1 MDKEPKRYIFIDYE
15 NLKKIKVK
23 KLREVCDKFF
33 ILINDNNKTIPFSL
47 VTKIQKLGDGVKWIA
62 VDTVGTENLNYHIV
76 FLLGKLHSKVDR
88 SVEFIV
94 ISNDKEMDPLLAFI
108 NEQGRYCIRVR
119 RSNKTVKDTGS
130 RKDKGRGEGT
140 DSQGHGPGGL
150 FGEEERKRR
159 LIQMIEESKKRLV
172 IVETRD
178 RPEAVPDLCDYL
190 TLHNQEMALHFDMN
204 EIVHE
209 MEKLNDIRVIGGQVI
224 YNF

>member
-1 MDKEPKRYIFIDYE
+1 MNKEPKRYIFIDYE

-33 ILINDNNKTIPFSL
+33 ILINDSNKTIPFSL
-47 VTKIQKLGDGVKWIA
+47 VTKMQKLGNGVKWIA
-62 VDTVGTENLNYHIV
+62 VDTIGTQNLNYHIV
-76 FLLGKLHSKVDR
+76 FLLGKLDTKVDR

-119 RSNKTVKDTGS
+119 RSNKPVKDTGG
-130 RKDKGRGEGT
+130 RKDKGKDDGN
-140 DSQGHGPGGL
+140 DSPGHSPGGL
-150 FGEEERKRR
+150 LGEEERKRR

-172 IVETRD
+172 IVANRK
-178 RPEAVPDLCDYL
+178 RPEAVPDLCEFL

-209 MEKLNDIRVIGGQVI
+209 MEKLNDIRVVGGQVI